1 MERKTQYILD
11 AIKNNGPKTP
21 VKVLLNGIVTTV
33 KASLALDQLH
43 KPSNA
48 RKPIWKNAH
57 PFMEDSAISAANA
70 IVVEPIIQIEPSI
83 VEEIESEEPIIKR
96 KKKQTDESNES

>member
-1 MERKTQYILD
+1 MEKKTQYILD
-11 AIKNNGPKTP
+11 AIKNNGPNTP
-21 VKVLLNGIVTTV
+21 VKVVVNGIVTTI

-48 RKPIWKNAH
+48 RKPIWKNAQ
-57 PFMEDSAISAANA
+57 PFLEVSAISAASA
-70 IVVEPIIQIEPSI
+70 IEVNSIIQIEPSI
-83 VEEIESEEPIIKR
+83 SEEIELEEPAIKR